1 VEDEWRQLREDR
13 ETLRKIFPRPN
24 VKIYLPC
31 NLNRF
36 IKNAQKIFHV
46 DLRHP
51 VDLVNISNNQKIKI
65 FLLQNPVRVI
75 EGVRELSK
83 KLVIVSGE
91 DPLSKQAQQN
101 ATILMNILLRSTL
114 CSKKMATQHKLNAEA
129 FEWLL
134 GEIETRFLT
143 VILKQY

>member
-1 VEDEWRQLREDR
+1 MEDEWRQLREDR

-51 VDLVNISNNQKIKI
+51 VDLVNISNNQKN
-65 FLLQNPVRVI
+65 QNFSIAEP
-75 EGVRELSK
+75 
-83 KLVIVSGE
+83 GE
-91 DPLSKQAQQN
+91 S
-101 ATILMNILLRSTL
+101 
-114 CSKKMATQHKLNAEA
+114 H
-129 FEWLL
+129 
-134 GEIETRFLT
+134 
-143 VILKQY
+143 

>member
-1 VEDEWRQLREDR
+1 
-13 ETLRKIFPRPN
+13 

-46 DLRHP
+46 DLRVP
-51 VDLVNISNNQKIKI
+51 VDLS
-65 FLLQNPVRVI
+65 PVKVI
-75 EGVRELSK
+75 EDVRELSK
-83 KLVIVSGE
+83 KLIIVSGE
-91 DPLSKQAQQN
+91 DSISKQAQEN

-114 CSKKMATQHKLNAEA
+114 CSKKMARQHKLNEEA

-134 GEIETRFLT
+134 GEIETRFCN
-143 VILKQY
+143 VYILNN